1 MVATTELHFL
11 DARPITFEG
20 GRLAGALLRH
30 SGWRLRF
37 DGLPARQGVI
47 VVYPHT
53 SNWDFIVG
61 LLAKWAMGMPAR
73 FWGKDS
79 LFQIP
84 LFGRWM
90 RSIGGIP
97 VDRSAPQGMVES
109 TVQRMQSARERDELF
124 WLVLAPEGTRSYR
137 EHWRSGFYRLA
148 LAAGV
153 PLGLATIDWGRREI
167 TLERFLTLSGDVTRD
182 IGHIAG
188 YLSGVRGRHPELASP
203 VKLAPP

>member
-1 MVATTELHFL
+1 VSTTDLQVL
-11 DARPITFEG
+11 DARPVTFEG
-20 GRLAGALLRH
+20 SGLAGALLRQA
-30 SGWRLRF
+30 GWRLRF

-61 LLAKWAMGMPAR
+61 LMAKWAMGLPAR

-79 LFQIP
+79 LFRIP

-97 VDRSAPQGMVES
+97 VDRGAPQGMVDAM
-109 TVQRMQSARERDELF
+109 VLRMQSARERDELF

-148 LAAGV
+148 LAADV

-167 TLERFLTLSGDVTRD
+167 ALERFVKLSGNAARD
-182 IGHIAG
+182 LQAIADH
-188 YLSGVRGRHPELASP
+188 LSAVRGRHPELASP
-203 VKLAPP
+203 VKLASP

>member
-1 MVATTELHFL
+1 VSTTELQVL
-11 DARPITFEG
+11 GSRPVTFEG
-20 GRLAGALLRH
+20 SRLAGALLRRA
-30 SGWRLRF
+30 GWCLRF
-37 DGLPARQGVI
+37 DGLPAKQGVI

-53 SNWDFIVG
+53 SNWDFVVG
-61 LLAKWAMGMPAR
+61 LMAKWAMGMPAR

-79 LFQIP
+79 LFRIP

-109 TVQRMQSARERDELF
+109 TVQRMQSACERDELF

-137 EHWRSGFYRLA
+137 DHWRSGFYRLA
-148 LAAGV
+148 MAADV

-167 TLERFLTLSGDVTRD
+167 SLERFVRLSGD
-182 IGHIAG
+182 IA
-188 YLSGVRGRHPELASP
+188 LDLQAIADHFRAVRGRHPELASP

>member
-1 MVATTELHFL
+1 MSTTDLQVL

-20 GRLAGALLRH
+20 NGLAGALLRRA
-30 SGWRLRF
+30 GWRLRF
-37 DGLPARQGVI
+37 DGLPTRQGVI

-61 LLAKWAMGMPAR
+61 LMAKWAMGMQAR

-79 LFQIP
+79 LFRIP

-109 TVQRMQSARERDELF
+109 MVQRMQSARERDELF
-124 WLVLAPEGTRSYR
+124 WLVLTPEGTRSYR
-137 EHWRSGFYRLA
+137 DHWRSGFYRLA
-148 LAAGV
+148 MAADV

-167 TLERFLTLSGDVTRD
+167 TLARFVRLSGDVTRD
-182 IGHIAG
+182 LEAIADH
-188 YLSGVRGRHPELASP
+188 LSAVRGRHPELAAP
-203 VKLAPP
+203 VKLASP

>member
-1 MVATTELHFL
+1 MTDSQML

-20 GRLAGALLRH
+20 SGLARALLRRA
-30 SGWRLRF
+30 GWRLRF
-37 DGLPARQGVI
+37 DGLPTRQGVI

-61 LLAKWAMGMPAR
+61 LMAKWAMSMPAR

-79 LFQIP
+79 LFRIP

-97 VDRSAPQGMVES
+97 VDRGAPQGMVDAM
-109 TVQRMQSARERDELF
+109 VQRMQSARERDELF

-148 LAAGV
+148 IAAGV

-167 TLERFLTLSGDVTRD
+167 ALERFLTLSGDIARD
-182 IGHIAG
+182 LQAIADHF
-188 YLSGVRGRHPELASP
+188 SAVRGRHPELASP
-203 VKLAPP
+203 VKLASP